1 MRFLLFGGFYFGKMW
16 KILEKRP
23 FFRAD
28 TAGLGKYCTGG
39 YGRIGVYRVNQEIC
53 RQKTNLYAILWKSLT
68 FMKFCRDYYGIHEN
82 KKIFISNASWEILNR
97 TFFNRISKYNGS

>member
-39 YGRIGVYRVNQEIC
+39 YGRIGVYRELKVMILGSTTLHRKLYMVYDFYVRYFPGKLFRE
-53 RQKTNLYAILWKSLT
+53 NLI
-68 FMKFCRDYYGIHEN
+68 
-82 KKIFISNASWEILNR
+82 
-97 TFFNRISKYNGS
+97 

>member
-1 MRFLLFGGFYFGKMW
+1 MW

-39 YGRIGVYRVNQEIC
+39 YGRIGVYRVNL
-53 RQKTNLYAILWKSLT
+53 RSLNITINHNGSAYYT
-68 FMKFCRDYYGIHEN
+68 FMIQRFYVLERLE
-82 KKIFISNASWEILNR
+82 
-97 TFFNRISKYNGS
+97 

>member
-1 MRFLLFGGFYFGKMW
+1 MCGFLLFGGFYFGKMW

-39 YGRIGVYRVNQEIC
+39 YGRIGVYRVISV
-53 RQKTNLYAILWKSLT
+53 RWP
-68 FMKFCRDYYGIHEN
+68 GN
-82 KKIFISNASWEILNR
+82 KL
-97 TFFNRISKYNGS
+97 FFGV

>member
-1 MRFLLFGGFYFGKMW
+1 MRFLLFGGFYFGKIL

-39 YGRIGVYRVNQEIC
+39 YGRIGVYRVNGHSDIGMVLKIQVMTMSHC
-53 RQKTNLYAILWKSLT
+53 VYLFLHTPILSNV
-68 FMKFCRDYYGIHEN
+68 Y
-82 KKIFISNASWEILNR
+82 KIIVLVDIILPVPSNVQ
-97 TFFNRISKYNGS
+97 